1 MIKVEGK
8 APSSGQRGIFHI
20 PTIRLPA
27 YDHLFTFVFYDDG
40 GGVNEGA
47 DSDDTADIDDDVADV
62 SDVADVDDLVMTTQV
77 VDVRSTS
84 INWDRFWW
92 VELLLSEWNQGHCY
106 CRQAQHQPHNEQQ
119 INSQGSDANAG
130 RNILGTHAWVDLER
144 TYWMTRSLMM
154 II

>member
-1 MIKVEGK
+1 M
-8 APSSGQRGIFHI
+8 
-20 PTIRLPA
+20 TICS
-27 YDHLFTFVFYDDG
+27 DLFYDG
-40 GGVNEGA
+40 GGGVDDGVDDGA
-47 DSDDTADIDDDVADV
+47 DSDDVDSVAA
-62 SDVADVDDLVMTTQV
+62 VADVDDGDDVAIVVDDLVMKTQV
-77 VDVRSTS
+77 VHVCSAS

-92 VELLLSEWNQGHCY
+92 VGLLLSEWNQGHCY